1 MRKKRSK
8 TTDTRVPA
16 DEVLPQYDFSR
27 SRPNPYAAK
36 YVSGG
41 TVVVID
47 PDLSA
52 MFPTAASVNR
62 ALRVIASAA
71 KVATAKKVSARSR

>member
-1 MRKKRSK
+1 MRTRS
-8 TTDTRVPA
+8 
-16 DEVLPQYDFSR
+16 DEVFPEYDFSR

-41 TVVVID
+41 TVVVIE
-47 PDLSA
+47 PALSA

-71 KVATAKKVSARSR
+71 KAAVAVKKNSRPR